1 MFWCK
6 KNNSHQTPQVELP
19 QTVQEPANPLY
30 LFTFTHIQTH
40 ISGISIEPV
49 LVNEEISQKVHYIFE
64 GINKYYPKETENF
77 WRHAFIYHHD
87 LPSSVSL
94 NATRERCYQNPE
106 ELGAFIDA
114 VREYKR
120 ATLTQE
126 NLRERLDYLK
136 EAKKALLLKVIG

>member
-1 MFWCK
+1 MFWRK
-6 KNNSHQTPQVELP
+6 KNNSHQTSQAELP
-19 QTVQEPANPLY
+19 QTAQEPANPLY
-30 LFTFTHIQTH
+30 LFTFTHVQTH

-49 LVNEEISQKVHYIFE
+49 LVNKEMSQKVHYIFE

-94 NATRERCYQNPE
+94 ATIRERCYQNPE
-106 ELGAFIDA
+106 ELEAFIDA

-126 NLRERLDYLK
+126 NIKERLDSLK

>member
-1 MFWCK
+1 MFWKK
-6 KNNSHQTPQVELP
+6 KNNTP
-19 QTVQEPANPLY
+19 QTVQDPPINPLY
-30 LFTFTHIQTH
+30 LFTFEYGYDRL
-40 ISGISIEPV
+40 SGISIEPV
-49 LVNEEISQKVHYIFE
+49 LENKEMSQKVIYIFE
-64 GINKYYPKETENF
+64 GLDRHYPKETQDF

-94 NATRERCYQNPE
+94 ATIRECCYQNPE

-126 NLRERLDYLK
+126 NIKERLDSLK